1 MEHKESPL
9 NGNMMSTPTLNTRS
23 PNEHYLNQSQP
34 QPQSQQHQS
43 QPQPQSRPSSRN
55 SNSSRPSQ
63 TTNSSIRRTRQG
75 MSKIGRSS
83 SSSQHQ
89 QRNNNNSHNGGD
101 GDGDG
106 EMIDRFIE
114 QLSSYNAG
122 GSSPVPSQ
130 LSQSPGGDM
139 NGNVNFSSTYSN
151 IKKEFNNVLPT
162 MQLKQM
168 QFIQDKMAQHQ
179 PGAGAGGGKKSNETF
194 GDLYHVLSI
203 AFLLMEEEVSLNLL

>member
-1 MEHKESPL
+1 
-9 NGNMMSTPTLNTRS
+9 
-23 PNEHYLNQSQP
+23 
-34 QPQSQQHQS
+34 
-43 QPQPQSRPSSRN
+43 
-55 SNSSRPSQ
+55 
-63 TTNSSIRRTRQG
+63 

-89 QRNNNNSHNGGD
+89 QRNNNNSHNGGDGD